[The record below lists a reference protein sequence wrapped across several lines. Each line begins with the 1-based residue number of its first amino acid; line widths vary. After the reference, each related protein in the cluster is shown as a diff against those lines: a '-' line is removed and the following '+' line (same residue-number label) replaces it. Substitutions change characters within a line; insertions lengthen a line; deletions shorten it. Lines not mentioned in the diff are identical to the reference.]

1 MGSHQAPSLWRGFV
15 LRERL
20 LSSESGHSGVGLKRL
35 LSAERGHSAKS
46 FELVLSVRNYLFLLS
61 GKSEFYTKLI
71 IPFYKGLGNYAA
83 EEFFS
88 GPFLEPL
95 AQIDSEL
102 IYINIG

>member
-1 MGSHQAPSLWRGFV
+1 MQEHFP
-15 LRERL
+15 
-20 LSSESGHSGVGLKRL
+20 SESV
-35 LSAERGHSAKS
+35 HSAKS

-71 IPFYKGLGNYAA
+71 IPFYIGSANYTAKK
-83 EEFFS
+83 FFG

-95 AQIDSEL
+95 AQIGSEL